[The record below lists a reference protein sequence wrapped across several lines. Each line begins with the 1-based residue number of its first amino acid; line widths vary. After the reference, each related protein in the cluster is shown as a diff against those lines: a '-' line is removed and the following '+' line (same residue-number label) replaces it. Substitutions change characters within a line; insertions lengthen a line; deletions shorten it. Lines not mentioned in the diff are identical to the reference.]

1 MVVMIKCK
9 KCGHE
14 FQSALI
20 QSDSEDV
27 LSNNTFTNNSEPCP
41 SCGQISSY
49 DSPDYFWKL

>member
-1 MVVMIKCK
+1 MVVMVKCK

-20 QSDSEDV
+20 QSDTEDV